1 MAMFEFQL
9 RLLIWLILWL
19 APVAFVTCT
28 ASYLLS
34 LPMRRQERARFFLD
48 LLEQGLKEGRTPEQT
63 LVSVSQSRDGS
74 LGPRFHLLAAYL
86 ETGLRLSQAIDKVPR
101 LLPPQI
107 NAMLKSGEEIGDV
120 LKVLPACRQLLKD
133 GLSQTRGAMNYVI
146 LVALALTPAAPAVF
160 HVLATFVFPK
170 FLVIMREMEVTPPA
184 FTTFIVHRA
193 NLLASIMSAGA
204 VVIYVAAIGYIG
216 GPRLAGWLQ
225 SGLLPVGDWLAHQ
238 LPWRR
243 KRMQRDF
250 AALLGI
256 LLDAAV
262 PEERAVLLAAEAT
275 ANVCFKRRAARA
287 LADLR
292 AGFKLPEALRRLD
305 ETGEFHW
312 RLNNASRSPN
322 GFRAALNGWLEALDA
337 RAFQQQQTAAQVI
350 TTAVVLVNGTLVGS
364 LAIGTFQA
372 LIAIVN
378 TGVMW

>member
-9 RLLIWLILWL
+9 TLLIWLVVWL
-19 APVAFVTCT
+19 APVALITWT
-28 ASYLLS
+28 ASFLLS

-48 LLEQGLKEGRTPEQT
+48 LLEQGLKDGRTPEQAI
-63 LVSVSQSRDGS
+63 VVISQSRDEC

-101 LLPPQI
+101 LLPLQI

-133 GLSQTRGAMNYVI
+133 GLSQTRSAMNYVI
-146 LVALALTPAAPAVF
+146 LVALALTPAVPAVF
-160 HVLATFVFPK
+160 HVLATFVFPR
-170 FLVIMREMEVTPPA
+170 FLMILREMDVTPPA
-184 FTTFIVHRA
+184 FTTFIVRRA
-193 NLLASIMSAGA
+193 NLLAWIMSAGA
-204 VVIYVAAIGYIG
+204 AMIYAVGIAYIG
-216 GPRLAGWLQ
+216 GPRLTGWLQ
-225 SGLLPVGDWLAHQ
+225 SGLPPICDWLADK

-256 LLDAAV
+256 LLDAGV
-262 PEERAVLLAAEAT
+262 PEERAVTLAAEAT
-275 ANVCFKRRAARA
+275 ANAYFKLRASRA
-287 LADLR
+287 LANLR
-292 AGFKLPEALRRLD
+292 AGQKLPEALHCLD

-337 RAFQQQQTAAQVI
+337 KAFQQQQTAAQVI
-350 TTAVVLVNGTLVGS
+350 TTAIVLVNGTLVGS
-364 LAIGTFQA
+364 LVVGTFQA
-372 LIAIVN
+372 LIAVVN